1 VNQAKMYLE
10 KFDRNRLE
18 EKFRR
23 WRNVKFF
30 FPYRELSANPKWQA
44 LILTCMDCRITS
56 NVFGIEDPGEAIII
70 RNAGALLTKDSLR
83 SILIAIYELNVNFIA
98 VVGHT
103 NCGSET
109 TKDGMEELLSK
120 ISKRTKMSR
129 NDVLNTLGTLDVSK
143 AFLGFIDVHFK
154 VQSTVEALRQHPLIY
169 SVDINVVGY
178 IYNTQTGDIIKV

>member
-1 VNQAKMYLE
+1 MNQSKMYLE
-10 KFDRNRLE
+10 KFNRNKLE
-18 EKFRR
+18 EKFKQ
-23 WRNVKFF
+23 WRNLKFF
-30 FPYRELSANPKWQA
+30 YPYRELSANPKWQA

-103 NCGSET
+103 NCGGEN
-109 TKDGMEELLSK
+109 TKGRMEELLSK
-120 ISKRTKMSR
+120 ISKKTKMSR
-129 NDVLNTLGTLDVSK
+129 NDVLNTLGTDDASQ
-143 AFLGFIDVHFK
+143 AFLGFKDVHLK
-154 VQSTVEALRQHPLIY
+154 VPSTVEALQQHPLIV
-169 SVDINVVGY
+169 SVDIDVVGY

>member
-1 VNQAKMYLE
+1 MSQAIMYLE
-10 KFDRNRLE
+10 KFDRNQLE
-18 EKFRR
+18 EKFKR
-23 WRNVKFF
+23 WRNLKFF

-103 NCGSET
+103 NCGGEN
-109 TKDGMEELLSK
+109 TKREMEELLSK

-129 NDVLNTLGTLDVSK
+129 KDILNTIGTLDVSQ
-143 AFLGFIDVHFK
+143 AFLGFKDVHLK
-154 VQSTVEALRQHPLIY
+154 VRATVEALKQHPLIY

-178 IYNTQTGDIIKV
+178 IYNTKTGDIIEV